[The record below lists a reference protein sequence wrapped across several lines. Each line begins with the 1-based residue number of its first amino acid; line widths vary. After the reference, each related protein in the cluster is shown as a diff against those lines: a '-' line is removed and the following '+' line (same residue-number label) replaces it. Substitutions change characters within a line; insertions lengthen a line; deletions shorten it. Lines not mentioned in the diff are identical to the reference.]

1 LFQVPCFDP
10 DKTLFKVMT
19 KHAMERYPDVAEG
32 MKRMHQKDPKKWGRE
47 MKLKRD
53 AAPEA

>member
-32 MKRMHQKDPKKWGRE
+32 MKRMHEKDPKKWGRE